1 MSWSSL
7 SSCLKHN
14 MIWKASSAYF
24 KWLIINNYLYGC
36 FYHFYPAAVVYQSL
50 FCRLCFLKLPNI
62 ELRLLGAV
70 ASHRSGY
77 TLCVFL
83 FPCWNLSKQANGSAP
98 LPMVLKPNFHHL
110 KVASLST
117 RLSGYVFHI
126 LKSGAV
132 VLWLDFLSPSMYK
145 MCSVGNLPGNRLWR
159 PSLFQ
164 TSHYNV
170 YQSHRGAIAHKWIHM
185 RDVLW
190 GEIKRKIKSS

>member
-1 MSWSSL
+1 M
-7 SSCLKHN
+7 
-14 MIWKASSAYF
+14 
-24 KWLIINNYLYGC
+24 INNKQL
-36 FYHFYPAAVVYQSL
+36 FVLDVFSIFIQPQLVVYQS
-50 FCRLCFLKLPNI
+50 FFFAGFAFLKCQMLNYGCW
-62 ELRLLGAV
+62 ELLHHTAQ
-70 ASHRSGY
+70 ATH
-77 TLCVFL
+77 CVCFY
-83 FPCWNLSKQANGSAP
+83 FPRWNLLKQANGSAP
-98 LPMVLKPNFHHL
+98 LPMVLKHNFQHL
-110 KVASLST
+110 KVTSLST

-132 VLWLDFLSPSMYK
+132 LLWLDFLSPSMYK
-145 MCSVGNLPGNRLWR
+145 MCSASNLPGNRLWR